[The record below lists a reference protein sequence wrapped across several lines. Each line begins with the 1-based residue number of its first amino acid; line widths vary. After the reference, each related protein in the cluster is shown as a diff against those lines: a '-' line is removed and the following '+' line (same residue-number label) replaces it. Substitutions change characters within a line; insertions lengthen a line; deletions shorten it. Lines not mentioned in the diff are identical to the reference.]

1 MGYSYLHM
9 SQLHRFI
16 SYDAQEESTPE
27 EGDILCLVQTERRQ
41 CHGTS
46 PTLGVCDS
54 VKRCSAV

>member
-9 SQLHRFI
+9 SQFHRFI

-27 EGDILCLVQTERRQ
+27 QGDSLVQTERRQ

-46 PTLGVCDS
+46 PTLGVCES